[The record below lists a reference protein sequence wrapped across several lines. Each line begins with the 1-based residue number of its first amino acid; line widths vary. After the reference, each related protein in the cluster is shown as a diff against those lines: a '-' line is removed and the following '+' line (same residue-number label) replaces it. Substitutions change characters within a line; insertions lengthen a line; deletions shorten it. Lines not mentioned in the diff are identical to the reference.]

1 MKSPVKIRH
10 TSLVAFMLACTSL
23 CAQPWTFVKERD
35 GIRLY
40 TCTHEGSAF
49 KSFHGEMEISGDFE
63 QVSALIGDPSNL
75 DWWAGNVKNIQ
86 VLLFEKDKQIRYYFE
101 YHVPWPFTNRDL
113 ATQTRISADSITGAK
128 TIFSTP
134 LKGVVPLKPGLVRV
148 TDYWQ
153 KWTLEPAGNGMIHI
167 TLEGFIDP
175 AGDVPAWLYN
185 IVVVDIPLKL
195 LQAVRDRAQSQQAG
209 LRSVEAD

>member
-1 MKSPVKIRH
+1 MQFLLSVQIAVIFILI
-10 TSLVAFMLACTSL
+10 SACTSL
-23 CAQPWTFVKERD
+23 SAQSWTFIKEKD

-40 TCTHEGSAF
+40 TCQQEHSTFKAF
-49 KSFHGEMEISGDFE
+49 YGEVDISGDFE
-63 QVSALIGDPSNL
+63 KVSALIGDPSNL
-75 DWWAGNVKNIQ
+75 DWWADDVKNIQ
-86 VLLFEKDKQIRYYFE
+86 VLFFEKDKQIRYYFE
-101 YHVPWPFTNRDL
+101 YHVPWPFANRDL
-113 ATQTRISADSITGAK
+113 VTHVQINEDSVTGVK

-134 LKGVVPLKPGLVRV
+134 LPGVVPPKPGLVRV

-153 KWTLEPAGNGMIHI
+153 RWTLQPLKNGTIHI

-195 LQAVRDRAQSQQAG
+195 LQEIRKKAAEPAMDTRT
-209 LRSVEAD
+209 